1 MATATASPR
10 IALVVPCFNE
20 AARLDGDAFLAFA
33 RASADRRLCFVDDG
47 STDRTAGRLAEIAAA
62 APDRIAVERMPSN
75 RGKGEGSGARG
86 CAQRSHTRR
95 AMSATGTPTSPPPL
109 SFAETLAEHLDA
121 HSELTLAAGSR
132 VLMLGRPIL
141 RSVARH
147 YTGRIAATLVS
158 RLLRAPVYDS
168 QCGAK
173 LLRNGPGLPA
183 LLDPPFATRWLF
195 DVEILDRIARAEP
208 GAAAAV
214 LHRRVHEVPVPAWA
228 DAPGSKVRLGDGL
241 RIPLD
246 LLRIRRARGR

>member
-75 RGKGEGSGARG
+75 RGKGEAVRTGL
-86 CAQRSHTRR
+86 R
-95 AMSATGTPTSPPPL
+95 AALAHAPRYVGYWDADLATPL
-109 SFAETLAEHLDA
+109 SFAETLAGHLDA
-121 HSELTLAAGSR
+121 HPELTLAAGSR

>member
-75 RGKGEGSGARG
+75 RGKGEAVRTGL
-86 CAQRSHTRR
+86 R
-95 AMSATGTPTSPPPL
+95 AALAHAPRYVGYWDADLATPL